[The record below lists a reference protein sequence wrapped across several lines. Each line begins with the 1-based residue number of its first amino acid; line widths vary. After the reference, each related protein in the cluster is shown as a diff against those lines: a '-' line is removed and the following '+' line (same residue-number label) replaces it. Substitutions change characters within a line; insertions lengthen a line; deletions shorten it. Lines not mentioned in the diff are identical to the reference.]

1 MPALHLKLAG
11 SLLVG
16 GMCAVAGLVT
26 LTSTT
31 SAQVT
36 PSGDSNAT
44 APQQQAEQTAPCP
57 AGTVERPDACVKK
70 VVKVVPAPA
79 MPAAPPAPV
88 SRPASV
94 PQVTRVATTQPAPPE
109 PVRATETEHA
119 TPTEPPHVEDS
130 QEPEHQDE
138 HEGETDH

>member
-11 SLLVG
+11 SILVG

-31 SAQVT
+31 SAQVM

-44 APQQQAEQTAPCP
+44 APQSQVQQTAPCP
-57 AGTVERPDACVKK
+57 AGTVERPDACVKE
-70 VVKVVPAPA
+70 VVTVVPAPA
-79 MPAAPPAPV
+79 APV
-88 SRPASV
+88 SRAASV
-94 PQVTRVATTQPAPPE
+94 RQVTRVATTQPAPPQ
-109 PVRATETEHA
+109 PVRSTETEHA
-119 TPTEPPHVEDS
+119 TSTEAPHAEDS

-138 HEGETDH
+138 SETDH